1 MIDLFSLL
9 FNTTV
14 RNDDPTRFTLA
25 TGETLACLNH
35 LLLRSEVSVELDD
48 QGVAWYRSTGHL

>member
-1 MIDLFSLL
+1 
-9 FNTTV
+9 V

-35 LLLRSEVSVELDD
+35 LLLRGEVNISLDE
-48 QGVAWYRSTGHL
+48 QGVAWYRSCTSSI